1 MPRSM
6 MTGMVLRGV
15 ASCVPEKE
23 VFNDRDYPW
32 FEPVEIRKVTGMAG
46 VKSHRMADEKTCTS
60 DLCNAAGKKLLDL
73 LGWEASSIDGLI
85 LMSPTPDYV
94 MPPTS
99 CLLQNW
105 LGLSEDCAC
114 FDVGLGC
121 SAYVYGLWLANS
133 LLNSRACRR
142 ILLFAGDTASKYV
155 NPKDRTTAL
164 LFGDAATATALEYT
178 EDTASSAYYI
188 LKTDGSG
195 WRDLIVPGGG
205 FRDRRPEDNNQR
217 FLSMDGARIFD
228 FTRFRVPDL
237 IQQTLQY
244 AQVDAGSYDYF
255 IFHQANEYLIKFI
268 ASKSGINLKKVP
280 LWLKEYG
287 NVNAASIPLTLALSG
302 VPDGAGDPFRVMF
315 LGFGVGLSW
324 GSASMSIPAS
334 SIFHNFTYQANAS

>member
-1 MPRSM
+1 MARSM
-6 MTGMVLRGV
+6 MNGMVLRGV
-15 ASCVPEKE
+15 VSCVPEKE

-32 FEPVEIRKVTGMAG
+32 FEPGEIRKVVGMAG
-46 VKSHRMADEKTCTS
+46 VKSHRMADERTCTS
-60 DLCNAAGKKLLDL
+60 DLCHAAGRKLIDL
-73 LGWEASSIDGLI
+73 LGWEAGSIDGLI

-99 CLLQNW
+99 CLLQDR

-133 LLNSRACRR
+133 LITTKACRR

-178 EDTASSAYYI
+178 EDSDSSAHYI

-195 WRDLIVPGGG
+195 WRDLLVPGGG
-205 FRDRRPEDNNQR
+205 FRDRRPADNAQC

-237 IQQTLQY
+237 IQQALDF
-244 AQVDAGSYDYF
+244 AAMEVGSYDYF

-268 ASKSGINLKKVP
+268 ASKSKIDLKKVP
-280 LWLKEYG
+280 LRLSEFG
-287 NVNAASIPLTLALSG
+287 NTNAASIPLTLAVSG
-302 VPDGAGDPFRVMF
+302 APAGPQDPFRVMF

-324 GSASMSIPAS
+324 GSASMSIPGS
-334 SIFHNFTYQANAS
+334 SIFHHFIYQAKAS